1 MPKNLKPYYNYVYKK
16 PIKKL
21 KSKLF
26 IIFYI
31 FVVILT
37 LIFSNL
43 GFLQQLTQKKF
54 VVLKTKTYY
63 ALTLFQNNS
72 NLTNIDLQNLG
83 CATNIIND
91 CTYLNIYLSEQTCEK
106 VKLNLQTNNLNCET
120 KKIQFL
126 NLTVKNSL
134 SSNSRNIL
142 KDTLNYYLTICDKLI
157 GFCEK
162 FDKNLMALNDVKN
175 NIANYKN
182 NLLNK
187 KETIKNFNG
196 SNLFGKT
203 TVLINSGVDILEKFN
218 NLEQESISSKIKQY
232 TISFILNF
240 YNLMY

>member
-26 IIFYI
+26 KIFYI
-31 FVVILT
+31 FVVVLI
-37 LIFSNL
+37 LIFNNL
-43 GFLQQLTQKKF
+43 GYLQQLTQKKF

-63 ALTLFQNNS
+63 ALILNKNNS
-72 NLTNIDLQNLG
+72 NLTNIDLKNLG
-83 CATNIIND
+83 CATNKINNI
-91 CTYLNIYLSEQTCEK
+91 TYLNIYLSEQTCEK
-106 VKLNLQTNNLNCET
+106 IKLNLEYNNLICET
-120 KKIQFL
+120 KRIQFSDI
-126 NLTVKNSL
+126 TVKNSL

-157 GFCEK
+157 EFCEK
-162 FDKNLMALNDVKN
+162 FDKNLMALNEIKN
-175 NIANYKN
+175 NIANNKN

-187 KETIKNFNG
+187 KEIIKNFKG
-196 SNLFGKT
+196 STIFGKT